1 MNITVT
7 SEFRFERTPDGLV
20 WTPTVSAYRFWARY
34 LEVFDQV
41 RVLARVRDVSRA
53 NPLWIRADGEGVT
66 FSAVPYYVG
75 PLQYC
80 LKFWQVRSVVHAA
93 IVSSEAVML
102 RVPGEV
108 GSIAYKRLGA
118 NNHPFSVEVCGDPY
132 EVFAPGVLEH
142 PLRSFFR
149 WWFVHQLR
157 NQCLDASA
165 VAYVSEMG
173 LPDRYPPAQDAV
185 ATFFSSIEL
194 KDEAFIFSDVDLTD
208 ETAFAFSPRHWPT
221 NDNSVKIVT
230 VGSLAQMYKGP
241 DLLIEAVAKCSR
253 EGLNCSLKLIG
264 EGKYRAELEARVKAL
279 GLAKRV
285 SFLGQLPGGEAVR
298 MHLDQADLF
307 VLPSRTDALPRAMIE
322 AMARGLPCLGTT
334 VGGIPELLPYEDMVP
349 PNDAGALA
357 RKIQE
362 VTADPMRMI
371 RMSARNIEKAKEYR
385 EEILH
390 ERRVSFYKHVRRS
403 TEAWLSA
410 RH

>member
-1 MNITVT
+1 
-7 SEFRFERTPDGLV
+7 
-20 WTPTVSAYRFWARY
+20 
-34 LEVFDQV
+34 
-41 RVLARVRDVSRA
+41 
-53 NPLWIRADGEGVT
+53 
-66 FSAVPYYVG
+66 
-75 PLQYC
+75 
-80 LKFWQVRSVVHAA
+80 
-93 IVSSEAVML
+93 
-102 RVPGEV
+102 
-108 GSIAYKRLGA
+108 
-118 NNHPFSVEVCGDPY
+118 
-132 EVFAPGVLEH
+132 
-142 PLRSFFR
+142 
-149 WWFVHQLR
+149 
-157 NQCLDASA
+157 
-165 VAYVSEMG
+165 MG
-173 LPDRYPPAQDAV
+173 LPQRYPPAQDAV
-185 ATFFSSIEL
+185 AKFFSSIEL
-194 KDEAFIFSDVDLTD
+194 KDEAFIYSDVDLTD
-208 ETAFAFSPRHWPT
+208 ETAFAFSPRSWPT
-221 NDNSVKIVT
+221 NDSSIKIVT

-322 AMARGLPCLGTT
+322 AMARGLPCIGTT
-334 VGGIPELLPYEDMVP
+334 VGGIPELLPDEDMVP

-362 VTADPMRMI
+362 VRGDPMRMI

-390 ERRVSFYKHVRRS
+390 ERRVSFYKHVRRT